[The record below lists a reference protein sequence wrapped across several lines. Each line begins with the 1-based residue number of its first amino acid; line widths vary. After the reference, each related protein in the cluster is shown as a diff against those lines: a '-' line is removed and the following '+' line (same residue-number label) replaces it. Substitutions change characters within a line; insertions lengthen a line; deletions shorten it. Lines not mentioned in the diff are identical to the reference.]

1 MKKYYIEIG
10 AILIALLLMSTVTA
24 VPQTQSKPAM
34 DIINDIEDKINLI
47 ESNELT
53 NIINNVE
60 TGGIIELLIQL
71 ITVIIQFIIELIGII
86 QNIIGLVNL
95 IETLIEAF
103 TTLFQLIQDLIE
115 LIRSIFNPEQLK
127 III

>member
-1 MKKYYIEIG
+1 MKKYFFEIG

-47 ESNELT
+47 ESNALT
-53 NIINNVE
+53 NILNNVE
-60 TGGIIELLIQL
+60 SGGIIELLIQL

-95 IETLIEAF
+95 IDTLIAAF

-115 LIRSIFNPEQLK
+115 LIRSIFNPEQL
-127 III
+127 ISN

>member
-1 MKKYYIEIG
+1 MKKYFFEIG

-47 ESNELT
+47 ESNALT

-60 TGGIIELLIQL
+60 SGGIIELLIQL

-95 IETLIEAF
+95 IDTLIAAF

-115 LIRSIFNPEQLK
+115 LIRSIFNPEQL
-127 III
+127 ISN

>member
-1 MKKYYIEIG
+1 MKKYFFEIG
-10 AILIALLLMSTVTA
+10 AILIVLLLMSTVTA

-47 ESNELT
+47 ESNALT

-60 TGGIIELLIQL
+60 SGGIIELLIQL

-95 IETLIEAF
+95 IETLIAAF

-115 LIRSIFNPEQLK
+115 LIRSIFNPEQL
-127 III
+127 ISI

>member
-1 MKKYYIEIG
+1 MKKYFIEIG

-34 DIINDIEDKINLI
+34 EIINDIEDKINLI
-47 ESNELT
+47 ESNALT

-95 IETLIEAF
+95 IDTLIAAF

-115 LIRSIFNPEQLK
+115 LIRSIFNPEQL
-127 III
+127 ISN

>member
-1 MKKYYIEIG
+1 MKKYFFELG

-47 ESNELT
+47 ESNALT

-60 TGGIIELLIQL
+60 SGGIIELLIQL

-95 IETLIEAF
+95 IDTLIAAF

-115 LIRSIFNPEQLK
+115 LIRSIFNPEQL
-127 III
+127 ISN

>member
-1 MKKYYIEIG
+1 MKKYFIEIG

-34 DIINDIEDKINLI
+34 EIINDIEDKINLI
-47 ESNELT
+47 ESNEIS

-95 IETLIEAF
+95 IETLITAF

-115 LIRSIFNPEQLK
+115 LIRSIFNPEQL
-127 III
+127 ISN

>member
-1 MKKYYIEIG
+1 MKKYFIEIG

-47 ESNELT
+47 ESNALT
-53 NIINNVE
+53 NILNNVE
-60 TGGIIELLIQL
+60 SGGIIELLIQL

-95 IETLIEAF
+95 IDTLIAAF

-115 LIRSIFNPEQLK
+115 LIRSIFNPEQL
-127 III
+127 ISN

>member
-1 MKKYYIEIG
+1 MKKYFFELG

-34 DIINDIEDKINLI
+34 EIINDIEDKINLI
-47 ESNELT
+47 ESNALT

-60 TGGIIELLIQL
+60 SGGIIELLIQL

-95 IETLIEAF
+95 IDTLIAAF

-115 LIRSIFNPEQLK
+115 LIRSIFNPEQL
-127 III
+127 ISN

>member
-1 MKKYYIEIG
+1 MKKYFIEIG

-34 DIINDIEDKINLI
+34 EIINDIEDKINLI
-47 ESNELT
+47 ESNEIS

-95 IETLIEAF
+95 IDTLIAAF

-115 LIRSIFNPEQLK
+115 LIRSIFNPEQL
-127 III
+127 ISN

>member
-1 MKKYYIEIG
+1 MKKYFFEIG

-34 DIINDIEDKINLI
+34 EIINDIEDKINLI
-47 ESNELT
+47 ESNALA

-71 ITVIIQFIIELIGII
+71 ITVIIQFIIELIGIYFAK
-86 QNIIGLVNL
+86 VP
-95 IETLIEAF
+95 EE
-103 TTLFQLIQDLIE
+103 E
-115 LIRSIFNPEQLK
+115 KKYPSIH
-127 III
+127 IT

>member
-1 MKKYYIEIG
+1 MKKYFFEIG
-10 AILIALLLMSTVTA
+10 AILIVLLLMSTVTA

-47 ESNELT
+47 ESNEIS

-95 IETLIEAF
+95 IDTLIAAF

-115 LIRSIFNPEQLK
+115 LIRSIFNPEQL
-127 III
+127 ISN

>member
-1 MKKYYIEIG
+1 MKKYFFEIG

-47 ESNELT
+47 ESNEIS
-53 NIINNVE
+53 NIINNAE
-60 TGGIIELLIQL
+60 SGGIIELLIQL

-95 IETLIEAF
+95 IETLIAAF

-115 LIRSIFNPEQLK
+115 LIRSIFNPEQL
-127 III
+127 ISN

>member
-1 MKKYYIEIG
+1 MKKYFFEIG

-47 ESNELT
+47 ESNALT
-53 NIINNVE
+53 NILNNVE
-60 TGGIIELLIQL
+60 SGGIIELLIQL

-95 IETLIEAF
+95 IETLIAAF

-115 LIRSIFNPEQLK
+115 LIRSIFNPEQL
-127 III
+127 ISN

>member
-1 MKKYYIEIG
+1 MKKYFFEIG
-10 AILIALLLMSTVTA
+10 AILIALLIMSTVTA

-47 ESNELT
+47 ESNALT

-60 TGGIIELLIQL
+60 SGGIIELLIQL

-95 IETLIEAF
+95 IDTLIAAF

-115 LIRSIFNPEQLK
+115 LIRSIFNPEQL
-127 III
+127 ISN

>member
-1 MKKYYIEIG
+1 MKKYFFEIG

-34 DIINDIEDKINLI
+34 EIINDIEDKINLI
-47 ESNELT
+47 ESNALT

-60 TGGIIELLIQL
+60 SGGIIELLIQL

-95 IETLIEAF
+95 IETLIAAF

-115 LIRSIFNPEQLK
+115 LIRSIFNPEQL
-127 III
+127 ISN